1 MKTARYILIIS
12 SIFSFLLSMVCFIKA
27 LMCELD
33 AYDFGRIYSY
43 LNPSKIFLLTAIVLL
58 MVMFLLSKKDETELK
73 IEKVFAVIFVIIA
86 IGFASGY
93 ISGNFGNNPFFS
105 KAYNS
110 QTQNAKQNVA
120 YDLHKRYLPFYD
132 EYSDGTENT
141 GAYEIYKS
149 DLKNTVMVYVDSDII
164 NSEFSMYYEL
174 EFLNTENILIYTKFL
189 LERLYFDKTSVVEL
203 GNKSTYSV
211 GSHQVNI
218 CKYNSDYVAYIQED
232 NNFMYITLSNAT
244 IIDENELVDTCVEQ
258 YDLMKETLDNGRLLV
273 IPQ

>member
-1 MKTARYILIIS
+1 MKTARHILIIS

-58 MVMFLLSKKDETELK
+58 IVMFVLSKKDETEIK
-73 IEKVFAVIFVIIA
+73 IDKVFAGIFVIIA
-86 IGFASGY
+86 IGFALGY
-93 ISGNFGNNPFFS
+93 ISGNFGNSPYFS
-105 KAYNS
+105 KAYNL
-110 QTQNAKQNVA
+110 QTQNAKQNPT
-120 YDLHKRYLPFYD
+120 YDLDKRYLPFYD
-132 EYSDGTENT
+132 EYSDDTENT

-149 DLKNTVMVYVDSDII
+149 DLKSTTMIYVDSDIV

-189 LERLYFDKTSVVEL
+189 LERLYFEKDSVVEL
-203 GNKSTYSV
+203 GNKNTYSV
-211 GSHQVNI
+211 GSYQVNI

-232 NNFMYITLSNAT
+232 NKFMYITLSNAT
-244 IIDENELVDTCVEQ
+244 IVDEDELVDTCVEQ
-258 YDLMKETLDNGRLLV
+258 YELMKETLDNGRLLV
-273 IPQ
+273 LPQ